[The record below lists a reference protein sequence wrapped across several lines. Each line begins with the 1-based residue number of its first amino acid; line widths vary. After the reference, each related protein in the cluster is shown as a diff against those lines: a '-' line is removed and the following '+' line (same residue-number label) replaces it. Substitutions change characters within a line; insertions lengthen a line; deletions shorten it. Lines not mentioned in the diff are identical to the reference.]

1 MGLMWFLLG
10 ASTVGAICGLYKWNI
25 NRKPKLSKLQLSGL
39 LFSMFIALFAFAWS
53 ISSIYEDEFQAAA
66 MGIMIFG
73 GIAVIL
79 FILSLKLEDFKG
91 FSAKDK
97 GIPITEDK
105 EANL

>member
-1 MGLMWFLLG
+1 MMSIIWLILG
-10 ASTVGAICGLYKWNI
+10 ALTFGAIWGLLNWNSK
-25 NRKPKLSKLQLSGL
+25 RKPKLSKLQLSGL

-73 GIAVIL
+73 GTAVIIFL
-79 FILSLKLEDFKG
+79 LSLKLEDFKG

-97 GIPITEDK
+97 ALETV
-105 EANL
+105 ANKNTD

>member
-1 MGLMWFLLG
+1 MWFLLG

-73 GIAVIL
+73 GTAVIIFL
-79 FILSLKLEDFKG
+79 LSLKLEDFKG

-97 GIPITEDK
+97 ALETV
-105 EANL
+105 ANKNTD